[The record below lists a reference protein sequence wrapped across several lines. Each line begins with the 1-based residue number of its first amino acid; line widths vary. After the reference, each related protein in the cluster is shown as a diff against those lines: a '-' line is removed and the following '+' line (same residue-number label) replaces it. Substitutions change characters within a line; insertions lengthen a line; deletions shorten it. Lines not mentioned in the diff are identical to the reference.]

1 MLISDIGHFFL
12 SVEKYFS
19 SFVNH
24 ENEFPHKIDGSPDL
38 AGGLGEFSNMLII
51 SLLYLSL
58 L

>member
-51 SLLYLSL
+51 S
-58 L
+58 